1 MPLLLQVSYRRNT
14 LEKILNFAY
23 VDLEKS
29 FDRVTRAV
37 ERWAMG
43 ELDVDEW
50 LRETI
55 MAMNE
60 FSNNAVRVNNT
71 IGNKSNV
78 EVPMHQGSVLSPLL
92 FFMVLEALSR
102 GFRSSLLWE
111 MLYVDDLVIIAESGR
126 VKYLTWKT
134 T

>member
-1 MPLLLQVSYRRNT
+1 MPLLLQVSYNRRNT

-29 FDRVTRAV
+29 FDRVTWAV

-43 ELDVDEW
+43 EPNMDEW

-71 IGNKSNV
+71 IDNKSNV
-78 EVPMHQGSVLSPLL
+78 EVPMHQGSVLSPCYFPWSLKHYPEG
-92 FFMVLEALSR
+92 LEVVYY
-102 GFRSSLLWE
+102 G
-111 MLYVDDLVIIAESGR
+111 
-126 VKYLTWKT
+126 K
-134 T
+134 